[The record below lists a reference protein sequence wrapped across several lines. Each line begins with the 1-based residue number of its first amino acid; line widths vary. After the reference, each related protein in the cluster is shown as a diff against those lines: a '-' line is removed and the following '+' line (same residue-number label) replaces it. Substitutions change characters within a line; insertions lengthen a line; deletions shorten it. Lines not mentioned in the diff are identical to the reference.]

1 VRITETDV
9 WTFASGSKGGSLKQV
24 RVRPRVTVNGA
35 EAAVSST
42 VEGRGVTCVLSY
54 QVERELQKGSL
65 ALVLER
71 FEPPPLPVHVIYPE
85 ARLSAAKA
93 RAFVDL
99 VALKLKVELARIG
112 RNVAGARR
120 RRPPVS

>member
-1 VRITETDV
+1 M

-24 RVRPRVTVNGA
+24 RVRHRLRVNAA
-35 EAAVSST
+35 EAAIASA

-54 QVERELQKGSL
+54 QVERELREGSL

-71 FEPPPLPVHVIYPE
+71 FEPSPMPVNVIYPE

-99 VALKLKVELARIG
+99 VVPKLKVKLARIAG
-112 RNVAGARR
+112 NVAGARR
-120 RRPPVS
+120 HHPGSTQGHQTV